1 MFDLNYCKK
10 WQKLIVFV
18 IKNKNKKGND
28 KIIIVIIFMKI
39 I

>member
-18 IKNKNKKGND
+18 IKNKKEMT